1 MPGIVRKPTVVVI
14 IAACAALGSTL
25 TASQSWPSST
35 LVLEPDAIVNLV
47 DVTRHSVVSV
57 KALNENVTLNPFLSD
72 ESVGSGIVLD
82 AHGLILTNAH
92 LIAGASSVSVTAI
105 DGIDLD
111 ARIVAADA
119 ALDMA
124 VVRVTPN
131 PGLRPAVLGD
141 SGEVRTGQ
149 FVVALGYP
157 YGLHQSISLGIISAQ
172 GPPYD
177 DGAQEFLQTDAA
189 FYPGSSGGP
198 LLNLKGEVIGVATA
212 MLVGGGNNSPLNLA
226 IPINVAKIF
235 LTSHGLLT
243 QSRAS
248 TAPLVAH

>member
-1 MPGIVRKPTVVVI
+1 MPNIPPKRTVVVI

-25 TASQSWPSST
+25 TASQSWPPST
-35 LVLEPDAIVNLV
+35 LVFQPDVIANLV
-47 DVTRHSVVSV
+47 DVTRYSVVSV
-57 KALNENVTLNPFLSD
+57 KALNDDATLNPFLSD

-82 AHGLILTNAH
+82 AHGHILTNAH

-105 DGIDLD
+105 DGIELD

-119 ALDMA
+119 TVDMA
-124 VVRVTPN
+124 VVRVTPS

-141 SGEVRTGQ
+141 SGDVRTGQ
-149 FVVALGYP
+149 FVVAIGYP

-212 MLVGGGNNSPLNLA
+212 MLVGGGNNNALSLA
-226 IPINVAKIF
+226 IPINVAKMF
-235 LTSHGLLT
+235 LTSHGLLP
-243 QSRAS
+243 QLRSS
-248 TAPLVAH
+248 TAPSVAR